1 MYEQFFG
8 LRERPFDLTPN
19 PRYLFLT
26 NRYREALGNL
36 VYGLAGRK
44 GLTVLT
50 GEAGTGK
57 TTLLTVA
64 LAQWREAGHLVAT
77 LRNPTMDRDEFLQF
91 LQHEFGLSDAAGQS
105 KTTLLREF
113 EVLLKQRHAKGL
125 LTALVIDEAHSL
137 PTELLEEVR
146 LLANIETAESKL
158 LPLILLGQP
167 ELADRLNDPSLRQLK
182 QRVAL
187 RCSLAPLDLRETAA
201 YLAKRIHLAGGD
213 SLNVFTREAVEAIH
227 YGSSGIPRLINVIC
241 DNALVNGFAAGQRP
255 VGRDI
260 IRDVCHDFDLPVLPD
275 ATGPHAPVVPPAPLA
290 APSPVAAHPP
300 VTPPRHDRPAAVTTA
315 PTTTVTA
322 APVRPAASTP
332 TLSPAAAPAAATPP
346 GILSGVRVV
355 PIGTAAPPP
364 TSEDVERQSWLWRLL
379 RRPLSVFTTRERA

>member
-26 NRYREALGNL
+26 TRYREALGNL

-77 LRNPTMDRDEFLQF
+77 LRNPTMDRAEFLQF
-91 LQHEFGLSDAAGQS
+91 LQHEFGLSEDAGTS

-113 EVLLKQRHAKGL
+113 EALLKRRHADGL
-125 LTALVIDEAHSL
+125 LTALVIDEAHSM

-146 LLANIETAESKL
+146 LLANIETPEAKL

-187 RCSLAPLDLRETAA
+187 RCALAPLDLRETAA

-213 SLNVFTREAVEAIH
+213 SLSVFTREAVEAVH
-227 YGSSGIPRLINVIC
+227 YGSGGIPRLINVIC
-241 DNALVNGFAAGQRP
+241 DNALVNGFAAEQKP

-260 IRDVCHDFDLPVLPD
+260 IRDVCVDFDLPVLSS
-275 ATGPHAPVVPPAPLA
+275 ATAGTTTPTTASAP
-290 APSPVAAHPP
+290 AHP
-300 VTPPRHDRPAAVTTA
+300 
-315 PTTTVTA
+315 
-322 APVRPAASTP
+322 S
-332 TLSPAAAPAAATPP
+332 SGSQPAAAPSTPRATPPAVDVFRPAATHPMPRPETAPVTAPTAPPP
-346 GILSGVRVV
+346 GILTGVRVV
-355 PIGTAAPPP
+355 PIGSAPTAPSISPRGVE
-364 TSEDVERQSWLWRLL
+364 TSWFRRLV
-379 RRPLSVFTTRERA
+379 RRPWSIFTSRERA

>member
-77 LRNPTMDRDEFLQF
+77 LRNPTMDRAEFLQF

-113 EVLLKQRHAKGL
+113 EVLLNQRHAQGL

-137 PTELLEEVR
+137 PTDLLEEIR
-146 LLANIETAESKL
+146 LLANIETADTKL

-187 RCSLAPLDLRETAA
+187 RCSLVPLDLRETAA

-227 YGSSGIPRLINVIC
+227 HGSGGIPRLINVIC
-241 DNALVNGFAAGQRP
+241 DNALLNGFAAGQRP

-260 IRDVCHDFDLPVLPD
+260 IRDVCVDFDLPVMPE
-275 ATGPHAPVVPPAPLA
+275 PPPATEA
-290 APSPVAAHPP
+290 ARETRPEPVSM
-300 VTPPRHDRPAAVTTA
+300 
-315 PTTTVTA
+315 A
-322 APVRPAASTP
+322 APVAVAPP
-332 TLSPAAAPAAATPP
+332 PVQGLAAPAAVQSQPLQARATAPTAPPP
-346 GILSGVRVV
+346 GILTGVRVV
-355 PIGTAAPPP
+355 PIGTAALPPAP
-364 TSEDVERQSWLWRLL
+364 SLEVERGSWLWRMI
-379 RRPLSVFTTRERA
+379 RRPFAALTSRERA

>member
-26 NRYREALGNL
+26 SRYREALGNL

-77 LRNPTMDRDEFLQF
+77 LRNPTMDRAEFLQF
-91 LQHEFGLSDAAGQS
+91 LAQEFSLSPEAAAS
-105 KTTLLREF
+105 KTVMLKEFEGLLR
-113 EVLLKQRHAKGL
+113 QRHEAGL

-137 PTELLEEVR
+137 PTELLEEIR
-146 LLANIETAESKL
+146 LLANIETPDTKL

-187 RCSLAPLDLRETAA
+187 RCSLVPLDLRETAA
-201 YLAKRIHLAGGD
+201 YLAKRIQLAGGD
-213 SLNVFTREAVEAIH
+213 SLNLFTREAVGAIH
-227 YGSSGIPRLINVIC
+227 HGSGGIPRLINVIA
-241 DNALVNGFAAGQRP
+241 DNALVNGFAAGVRP
-255 VGRDI
+255 VGQDI
-260 IRDVCHDFDLPVLPD
+260 IRDVCVDFDLPVQ
-275 ATGPHAPVVPPAPLA
+275 AAAPVVAVPTPATVGAPAEPAPT
-290 APSPVAAHPP
+290 PPVASTAP
-300 VTPPRHDRPAAVTTA
+300 VTP
-315 PTTTVTA
+315 
-322 APVRPAASTP
+322 APVRI
-332 TLSPAAAPAAATPP
+332 AAAETPSRPP
-346 GILSGVRVV
+346 GILSDARVI
-355 PIGTAAPPP
+355 PIGTAAAEHDTPSAEA
-364 TSEDVERQSWLWRLL
+364 TSWLSRLL
-379 RRPLSVFTTRERA
+379 RPFSFFSFRGRS

>member
-44 GLTVLT
+44 GLTVVT

-77 LRNPTMDRDEFLQF
+77 LRNPTMDRLEFLQF
-91 LQHEFGLSDAAGQS
+91 LAQEFSLSEAAAQS
-105 KTTLLREF
+105 KTVMLREF
-113 EVLLKQRHAKGL
+113 EALLRQRHASGL
-125 LTALVIDEAHSL
+125 LSALVIDEAHSL
-137 PTELLEEVR
+137 PTELLEEIR
-146 LLANIETAESKL
+146 LLANIETPDTKL

-182 QRVAL
+182 QRVSL
-187 RCSLAPLDLRETAA
+187 RCSLQPLTLRETAA
-201 YLAKRIHLAGGD
+201 YLAKRIQLAGGD
-213 SLNVFTREAVEAIH
+213 SLNVFTREAVGAIH
-227 YGSSGIPRLINVIC
+227 HGSGGIPRLINVIC

-255 VGRDI
+255 VGQDI
-260 IRDVCHDFDLPVLPD
+260 IRDVCVDFDLPVMG
-275 ATGPHAPVVPPAPLA
+275 AVAPPAEPEELSPNRVPGTATALA
-290 APSPVAAHPP
+290 SISTTEVASP
-300 VTPPRHDRPAAVTTA
+300 VTPPTPAATT
-315 PTTTVTA
+315 PPSPSRTLS
-322 APVRPAASTP
+322 PVRPAV
-332 TLSPAAAPAAATPP
+332 APVTQPP
-346 GILSGVRVV
+346 GFLSGVRVV
-355 PIGTAAPPP
+355 PIGSASAPSMDPQDAEQ
-364 TSEDVERQSWLWRLL
+364 TSWLRRLL
-379 RRPLSVFTTRERA
+379 RPFSFFSSSDRA

>member
-91 LQHEFGLSDAAGQS
+91 LQHEFGLSEAAGQS

-113 EVLLKQRHAKGL
+113 EVLLRQRHANGL

-146 LLANIETAESKL
+146 LLANIETPESKL

-187 RCSLAPLDLRETAA
+187 RCSLVPLDLRETAA

-213 SLNVFTREAVEAIH
+213 SLHVFTREAVEAIH

-260 IRDVCHDFDLPVLPD
+260 IRDVCHDFDLPVLAD
-275 ATGPHAPVVPPAPLA
+275 AAVPHRPVASPAPA
-290 APSPVAAHPP
+290 APHGVI
-300 VTPPRHDRPAAVTTA
+300 TPPRQDRPSTARPAATT
-315 PTTTVTA
+315 PIIF
-322 APVRPAASTP
+322 
-332 TLSPAAAPAAATPP
+332 PAAAPAAATPGPDPHSGQAPAPP

-364 TSEDVERQSWLWRLL
+364 ISEDVEHQSWLWRLL

>member
-26 NRYREALGNL
+26 QRYREALGNL

-64 LAQWREAGHLVAT
+64 LGQWQEAGHLVAT
-77 LRNPTMDRDEFLQF
+77 LRNPTMDRNEFLQF
-91 LQHEFGLSDAAGQS
+91 LQQEFGLSDEAGQS

-113 EVLLKQRHAKGL
+113 EALLKRRHAEGR

-137 PTELLEEVR
+137 PTELLEEIR
-146 LLANIETAESKL
+146 LLANIETPEAKL

-167 ELADRLNDPSLRQLK
+167 ELADRLNDPTLRQLK
-182 QRVAL
+182 QRVSL

-227 YGSSGIPRLINVIC
+227 HGSGGIPRLINVIA
-241 DNALVNGFAAGQRP
+241 DNALVNGFAAGQQP

-260 IRDVCHDFDLPVLPD
+260 IRDVCLDFDLPVRDERIVTP
-275 ATGPHAPVVPPAPLA
+275 AAASVAPASVVPTSVA
-290 APSPVAAHPP
+290 APSPVAVAAQEGPRAAP
-300 VTPPRHDRPAAVTTA
+300 ATP
-315 PTTTVTA
+315 A
-322 APVRPAASTP
+322 APV
-332 TLSPAAAPAAATPP
+332 AAAPGPGRAHTTATGHSPLP
-346 GILSGVRVV
+346 GILSGVKVI
-355 PIGTAAPPP
+355 PIGAAPVAPP
-364 TSEDVERQSWLWRLL
+364 EEREEAASGSWLWRLL
-379 RRPLSVFTTRERA
+379 RRPLSLFTSRERA

>member
-1 MYEQFFG
+1 MYEPFFG

-77 LRNPTMDRDEFLQF
+77 LRNPTMDRLEFLQF
-91 LQHEFGLSDAAGQS
+91 LAQEFGLSEAAAQS
-105 KTTLLREF
+105 KTVMLKEFEALLR
-113 EVLLKQRHAKGL
+113 QRHAAGL

-137 PTELLEEVR
+137 PTELLEEIR
-146 LLANIETAESKL
+146 LLANIETPDTKL

-187 RCSLAPLDLRETAA
+187 RCSLVPLDLRETAA
-201 YLAKRIHLAGGD
+201 YLAKRIQLAGGD
-213 SLNVFTREAVEAIH
+213 SLNLFTREAVTAIH
-227 YGSSGIPRLINVIC
+227 HGSGGIPRLINVIS
-241 DNALVNGFAAGQRP
+241 DNALVNGFAAGVRP
-255 VGRDI
+255 VGQDI
-260 IRDVCHDFDLPVLPD
+260 IRDVCLDFDLPVLS
-275 ATGPHAPVVPPAPLA
+275 ATLPPG
-290 APSPVAAHPP
+290 APSGAPGHPV
-300 VTPPRHDRPAAVTTA
+300 
-315 PTTTVTA
+315 
-322 APVRPAASTP
+322 
-332 TLSPAAAPAAATPP
+332 
-346 GILSGVRVV
+346 
-355 PIGTAAPPP
+355 
-364 TSEDVERQSWLWRLL
+364 
-379 RRPLSVFTTRERA
+379 

>member
-1 MYEQFFG
+1 MYEPFFG

-77 LRNPTMDRDEFLQF
+77 LRNPTMDRLEFLQF
-91 LQHEFGLSDAAGQS
+91 LAQEFGLSEAAAQS
-105 KTTLLREF
+105 KTVMLKEFEALLR
-113 EVLLKQRHAKGL
+113 QRHAAGL

-137 PTELLEEVR
+137 PTELLEEIR
-146 LLANIETAESKL
+146 LLANIETPDTKL

-187 RCSLAPLDLRETAA
+187 RCSLVPLDLRETAA
-201 YLAKRIHLAGGD
+201 YLAKRIQLAGGD
-213 SLNVFTREAVEAIH
+213 SLNLFTREAVTAIH
-227 YGSSGIPRLINVIC
+227 HGSGGIPRLINVIS
-241 DNALVNGFAAGQRP
+241 DNALVNGFAAGVRP
-255 VGRDI
+255 VGQDI
-260 IRDVCHDFDLPVLPD
+260 IRDVCLDFDLPVLS
-275 ATGPHAPVVPPAPLA
+275 ATLPPGA
-290 APSPVAAHPP
+290 AGAAQ
-300 VTPPRHDRPAAVTTA
+300 AVGSTA
-315 PTTTVTA
+315 P
-322 APVRPAASTP
+322 
-332 TLSPAAAPAAATPP
+332 PAAAVAVAPAVVAPAVAPPVAPP
-346 GILSGVRVV
+346 GILSDARVV
-355 PIGTAAPPP
+355 PIGAIAAPA
-364 TSEDVERQSWLWRLL
+364 SEPEPESEARSWIRWLL
-379 RRPLSVFTTRERA
+379 RPLSFLTFRDRA

>member
-77 LRNPTMDRDEFLQF
+77 LRNPTMDRAEFLQF

-113 EVLLKQRHAKGL
+113 EVLLNQRHAQGL

-137 PTELLEEVR
+137 PTDLLEEIR
-146 LLANIETAESKL
+146 LLANIETADTKL

-187 RCSLAPLDLRETAA
+187 RCSLVPLDLRETAA

-227 YGSSGIPRLINVIC
+227 HGSGGIPRLINVIC
-241 DNALVNGFAAGQRP
+241 DNALLNGFAAGQRP

-260 IRDVCHDFDLPVLPD
+260 IRDVCVDFDLPVMPE
-275 ATGPHAPVVPPAPLA
+275 PPPATEAVRETRPEPL
-290 APSPVAAHPP
+290 SM
-300 VTPPRHDRPAAVTTA
+300 
-315 PTTTVTA
+315 A
-322 APVRPAASTP
+322 APVAVAPP
-332 TLSPAAAPAAATPP
+332 PVQGLAAPAAVQSQPLQARATAPTAPPP
-346 GILSGVRVV
+346 GILTGVRVV
-355 PIGTAAPPP
+355 PIGTAALPPAP
-364 TSEDVERQSWLWRLL
+364 SLEVERGSWLWRMI
-379 RRPLSVFTTRERA
+379 RRPFAALTSRERA

>member
-64 LAQWREAGHLVAT
+64 LAQWQEAGHLVAT
-77 LRNPTMDRDEFLQF
+77 LRNPTMERAEFLQF
-91 LQHEFGLSDAAGQS
+91 LQHEFGLSEAAGQS

-113 EVLLKQRHAKGL
+113 EALLRQRHAAGL

-137 PTELLEEVR
+137 PTELLEEIR
-146 LLANIETAESKL
+146 LLANIETAETKL

-187 RCSLAPLDLRETAA
+187 RCSLAPLDVRETAA

-213 SLNVFTREAVEAIH
+213 SLNVFTREAVEAVH
-227 YGSSGIPRLINVIC
+227 YGSGGIPRLINVIC
-241 DNALVNGFAAGQRP
+241 DNALVNGFAAGLRP
-255 VGRDI
+255 VGRDV
-260 IRDVCHDFDLPVLPD
+260 IRDVCLDFDLPIV
-275 ATGPHAPVVPPAPLA
+275 
-290 APSPVAAHPP
+290 SE
-300 VTPPRHDRPAAVTTA
+300 TP
-315 PTTTVTA
+315 
-322 APVRPAASTP
+322 
-332 TLSPAAAPAAATPP
+332 AAPAAPSESRPPVATPGAMAAVAQVATPIHTAVRVGQPTAPAHPSVQRDTPVPAPP
-346 GILSGVRVV
+346 GILTGVRVI
-355 PIGTAAPPP
+355 PIGAAATPAPP
-364 TSEDVERQSWLWRLL
+364 TVEVERGSWLRRLL
-379 RRPLSVFTTRERA
+379 RWPLTLFTSRERA

>member
-91 LQHEFGLSDAAGQS
+91 LQHEFSLSEAAGQS

-113 EVLLKQRHAKGL
+113 EVLLKERHAKGL

-137 PTELLEEVR
+137 PTDLLEEIR
-146 LLANIETAESKL
+146 LLANIETAETKL

-187 RCSLAPLDLRETAA
+187 RCSLVPLDLRETAA

-260 IRDVCHDFDLPVLPD
+260 IRDVCQDFDLPVLSETPTSAAPSRED
-275 ATGPHAPVVPPAPLA
+275 RHVAPRPVAAAPVATSAVGLPPPSAMPAPLPAATVPPASA
-290 APSPVAAHPP
+290 GSGHASP
-300 VTPPRHDRPAAVTTA
+300 
-315 PTTTVTA
+315 
-322 APVRPAASTP
+322 
-332 TLSPAAAPAAATPP
+332 PP

-355 PIGTAAPPP
+355 PIGMAATPPP
-364 TSEDVERQSWLWRLL
+364 ASVAVERGSWWWRLI
-379 RRPLSVFTTRERA
+379 RRPLALFTSRERA

>member
-77 LRNPTMDRDEFLQF
+77 LRNPTMDRAEFLQF
-91 LQHEFGLSDAAGQS
+91 LQHEFGLSEAAGQS

-113 EVLLKQRHAKGL
+113 EVLLNKRHAEGL

-137 PTELLEEVR
+137 PTDLLEEIR
-146 LLANIETAESKL
+146 LLANIETAETKL

-187 RCSLAPLDLRETAA
+187 RCSLVPLDLRETAA

-227 YGSSGIPRLINVIC
+227 YGSGGIPRLINVIC

-260 IRDVCHDFDLPVLPD
+260 IRDVCVDFDLPVMDD
-275 ATGPHAPVVPPAPLA
+275 AA
-290 APSPVAAHPP
+290 AGDAAAVREARPEPVA
-300 VTPPRHDRPAAVTTA
+300 
-315 PTTTVTA
+315 
-322 APVRPAASTP
+322 
-332 TLSPAAAPAAATPP
+332 AAAPAVATAPVRVQPPAAPPADIGRPIQARPSTQAAPPP
-346 GILSGVRVV
+346 GILTGVRVV
-355 PIGTAAPPP
+355 PIGAAVVSSPP
-364 TSEDVERQSWLWRLL
+364 SMEVERGSWLWRTL
-379 RRPLSVFTTRERA
+379 RRPFAALTSKERA

>member
-44 GLTVLT
+44 GLTVVT

-77 LRNPTMDRDEFLQF
+77 LRNPTMDRLEFLQF
-91 LQHEFGLSDAAGQS
+91 LAQEFSLSEAAAQS
-105 KTTLLREF
+105 KTVMLREF
-113 EVLLKQRHAKGL
+113 EALLRQRHASGL

-137 PTELLEEVR
+137 PTELLEEIR
-146 LLANIETAESKL
+146 LLANIETPDTKL

-182 QRVAL
+182 QRVSL
-187 RCSLAPLDLRETAA
+187 RCSLQPLTLRETAA
-201 YLAKRIHLAGGD
+201 YLAKRIQLAGGD
-213 SLNVFTREAVEAIH
+213 SLNVFTREAVGAIH
-227 YGSSGIPRLINVIC
+227 HGSGGIPRLINVIC

-255 VGRDI
+255 VGQDI
-260 IRDVCHDFDLPVLPD
+260 IRDVCVDFDLPVM
-275 ATGPHAPVVPPAPLA
+275 A
-290 APSPVAAHPP
+290 A
-300 VTPPRHDRPAAVTTA
+300 
-315 PTTTVTA
+315 
-322 APVRPAASTP
+322 
-332 TLSPAAAPAAATPP
+332 AAAPAEPAVLSPNRIPATATTLAATGATEVASPVAPRTPTAITPPSLTRALSPVRPTGAPVAQPP
-346 GILSGVRVV
+346 GFLSGVRVV
-355 PIGTAAPPP
+355 PIGSASAPSTDPQDAEQ
-364 TSEDVERQSWLWRLL
+364 TSWLRRLL
-379 RRPLSVFTTRERA
+379 RPFSFFSSSDRA

>member
-77 LRNPTMDRDEFLQF
+77 LRNPTMDRAEFLQF
-91 LQHEFGLSDAAGQS
+91 LQHEFDLSEAAGQS
-105 KTTLLREF
+105 KTVLLREF
-113 EVLLKQRHAKGL
+113 EALLKRRHAAGL

-137 PTELLEEVR
+137 PTELLEEIR
-146 LLANIETAESKL
+146 LLANIETAETKL

-213 SLNVFTREAVEAIH
+213 SLNVFTREAVEAVH
-227 YGSSGIPRLINVIC
+227 HGSGGIPRLINVIC

-260 IRDVCHDFDLPVLPD
+260 IRDVCLDFDLPVRPD
-275 ATGPHAPVVPPAPLA
+275 PPADAPAPVVAPTPVAVTAGATLVQAQPPSPAPMRHAAPPADPVA
-290 APSPVAAHPP
+290 PPPGIFSGARVIPIGAAPSAPSPVS
-300 VTPPRHDRPAAVTTA
+300 TIA
-315 PTTTVTA
+315 PEHA
-322 APVRPAASTP
+322 
-332 TLSPAAAPAAATPP
+332 
-346 GILSGVRVV
+346 
-355 PIGTAAPPP
+355 
-364 TSEDVERQSWLWRLL
+364 SWLRRLL
-379 RRPLSVFTTRERA
+379 RWPLTLFTSRERA